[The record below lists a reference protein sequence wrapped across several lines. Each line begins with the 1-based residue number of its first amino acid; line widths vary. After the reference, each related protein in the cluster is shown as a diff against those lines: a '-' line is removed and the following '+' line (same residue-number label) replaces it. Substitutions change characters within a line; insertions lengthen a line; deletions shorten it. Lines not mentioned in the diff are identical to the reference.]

1 MIITITMNPS
11 IDLTIDVNG
20 LKVDDAI
27 HMEGIHRDPGGKG
40 VNVSRVVNTLG
51 GPTIAYGFI
60 GGDEG
65 GNFSLLLA
73 KEGVLN
79 SFLAIE
85 DETRINIIINDL
97 KEKTQ
102 TRIHARGPRVTLEDL
117 YKLQQQVRR
126 ISNPSTTQQY
136 LVLGGSLPQ
145 GLPITAYR
153 DIIEE
158 AKEVGMRTVLDSD
171 DEYLKHGIKGGPFM
185 IKPNTYELERLTGR
199 ELMGKPIPAF
209 VDAAKEVLDKG
220 VEVVAITRG
229 PREALLIT
237 NELVLKAK
245 PPQVKVNSPVG
256 AGDSFVAGF
265 LLAMVRNYGFKE
277 ALRWG
282 IAAGAAAT
290 VSPSTQL
297 VKRAEFEK
305 LLPKIA
311 VEEAKGE

>member
-11 IDLTIDVNG
+11 IDLTVDVNG
-20 LKVDDAI
+20 LKLDDAI
-27 HMEGIHRDPGGKG
+27 HMVGIHRDPGGKG

-73 KEGVLN
+73 KEGILN

-97 KEKTQ
+97 KGRTQ

-117 YKLQQQVRR
+117 YRLQEQIRR

-145 GLPITAYR
+145 GLPTTAYR

-171 DEYLKHGIKGGPFM
+171 GEYLKHGIKGGPFM

-199 ELMGKPIPAF
+199 ELMGKPIEAF
-209 VDAAKEVLDKG
+209 IDAGREVLEKG
-220 VEVVAITRG
+220 VEMVAITRG
-229 PREALLIT
+229 PREALLVT
-237 NELVLKAK
+237 EDLVLKAK
-245 PPQVKVNSPVG
+245 PPKVKVNSPVG
-256 AGDSFVAGF
+256 AGDSFVGAF
-265 LLAMVRNYGFKE
+265 LLAMVRHYGLKE

-282 IAAGAAAT
+282 VAAGAAAAM
-290 VSPSTQL
+290 SPSTQL
-297 VKRAEFEK
+297 VKKEDFEK
-305 LLPKIA
+305 LLPQIA
-311 VEEAKGE
+311 VEEVRGG

>member
-11 IDLTIDVNG
+11 IDLTVDVDG
-20 LKVDDAI
+20 LKLDDAI
-27 HMEGIHRDPGGKG
+27 HMVGIHRDPGGKG

-73 KEGVLN
+73 KEGILN

-97 KEKTQ
+97 KSKTQ
-102 TRIHARGPRVTLEDL
+102 TRIHARGPKATLEDL
-117 YKLQQQVRR
+117 YRLQKQIRR
-126 ISNPSTTQQY
+126 IANPSTTQQY

-158 AKEVGMRTVLDSD
+158 AKEIGMRTVLDSD
-171 DEYLKHGIKGGPFM
+171 GEYMKHGIKGEPFM

-199 ELMGKPIPAF
+199 ELMGKPIPDF
-209 VDAAKEVLDKG
+209 IEAALGIVERG
-220 VEVVAITRG
+220 VEMVAITRG
-229 PREALLIT
+229 PREALLVT
-237 NELVLKAK
+237 KEAVLKAK
-245 PPQVKVNSPVG
+245 PPKVKVVSPVG
-256 AGDSFVAGF
+256 AGDSFVGGF
-265 LLAMVRNYGFKE
+265 LLAMVRNYGLKE

-282 IAAGAAAT
+282 VAAGAAAAM
-290 VSPSTQL
+290 SPSTQL
-297 VKRAEFEK
+297 VKREEFEA
-305 LLPKIA
+305 LLPQIA
-311 VEEAKGE
+311 VEEVRGG

>member
-11 IDLTIDVNG
+11 IDLTVDVRG

-27 HMEGIHRDPGGKG
+27 HMVGIHRDPGGKG

-73 KEGVLN
+73 KEGILN

-85 DETRINIIINDL
+85 EETRINIIINDL
-97 KEKTQ
+97 EKKTQ
-102 TRIHARGPRVTLEDL
+102 TRIHARGPQVTLEDL
-117 YKLQQQVRR
+117 YKLQQQIRR

-145 GLPITAYR
+145 GLPTTAYR

-171 DEYLKHGIKGGPFM
+171 GEYLKHGIKGGPFM

-199 ELMGKPIPAF
+199 QLMGKPISDF
-209 VDAAKEVLDKG
+209 VEAGREVLERG
-220 VEVVAITRG
+220 VEMVAITRG
-229 PREALLIT
+229 PREALLVT
-237 NELVLKAK
+237 KELVLKAK
-245 PPQVKVNSPVG
+245 PPKVKVNSPVG
-256 AGDSFVAGF
+256 AGDSFVGGF
-265 LLAMVRNYGFKE
+265 LLAMVRNYGLKE

-282 IAAGAAAT
+282 VAAGAAAT
-290 VSPSTQL
+290 ISPSTQL
-297 VKRAEFEK
+297 VKREDFER
-305 LLPKIA
+305 LLPQIA
-311 VEEAKGE
+311 VEEVRGG